1 MPLSSLLLFQSA
13 IASNANGL
21 LRRPHHCFTDG
32 HQILF
37 IAVQSIRS
45 TSTDT
50 SVFSFCAVHY
60 ISSHWLTA
68 WNFADEGEASL
79 KWRVASV
86 CIQPFVLYSI
96 RIPVAHGN
104 SVLALCNSTAS
115 ASSSTTLLFNNNSCG
130 TANIGV
136 L

>member
-60 ISSHWLTA
+60 IY
-68 WNFADEGEASL
+68 EGEASL